1 MISSFRMNI
10 KERSARMEKYAKV
23 IVKNNSQYTD
33 NLFTYK
39 VPEFLQD
46 EICLGHRVYPLE
58 KEISQ

>member
-39 VPEFLQD
+39 VT
-46 EICLGHRVYPLE
+46 R
-58 KEISQ
+58 

>member
-33 NLFTYK
+33 KMKYAWGI
-39 VPEFLQD
+39 EFL
-46 EICLGHRVYPLE
+46 YPLE

>member
-39 VPEFLQD
+39 MKYAWGIEFL
-46 EICLGHRVYPLE
+46 YPLE